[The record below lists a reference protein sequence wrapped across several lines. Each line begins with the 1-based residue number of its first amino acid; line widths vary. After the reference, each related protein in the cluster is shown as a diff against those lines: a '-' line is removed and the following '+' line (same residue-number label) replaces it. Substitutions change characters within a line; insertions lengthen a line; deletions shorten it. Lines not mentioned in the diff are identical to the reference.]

1 MYTVF
6 GTPTYLWVFHG
17 LHVENSTTDAH
28 AEVFFDVKKQA
39 AITNTTTIPT
49 MARLTILLV
58 ALVAAL
64 ANAFAPVPVVH
75 TGKSNF
81 P

>member
-1 MYTVF
+1 MYTVS
-6 GTPTYLWVFHG
+6 GTYEYFFG

-28 AEVFFDVKKQA
+28 GKFFRREKA
-39 AITNTTTIPT
+39 GRHHHTTTIPT

-64 ANAFAPVPVVH
+64 ANAFAPVPGLH